1 MTTGPQDGVPEE
13 LLFTNSYRGSM
24 VWKTSELRTF
34 RARLF
39 NKIDENDFKDKNGKF
54 YEWAS
59 DVFIQEPLIELASQG
74 HYHHFY
80 EIVYFYDW
88 NFDRS
93 TVYKRR
99 HYRDIAWCQT
109 PYKPLKSLDD
119 DAEKVENYKI
129 P

>member
-1 MTTGPQDGVPEE
+1 M
-13 LLFTNSYRGSM
+13 
-24 VWKTSELRTF
+24 
-34 RARLF
+34 
-39 NKIDENDFKDKNGKF
+39 
-54 YEWAS
+54 
-59 DVFIQEPLIELASQG
+59 FIQEPLVELASQG
-74 HYHHFY
+74 HYQHLY

-119 DAEKVENYKI
+119 DAEKVENYRI
-129 P
+129 PERMVKEKEKNMIEARKEAKKYGRAEPF